1 MQAGE
6 VELESEEQGCGCFRS
21 FGVFT
26 SQKHGDRL
34 HLLPES
40 RDEKESYSWLVRQV
54 KKLREVSE
62 IVAGPKWKNF
72 LRKIG
77 AYLNDNKRTDFQY
90 DSFNYTLNF
99 DDGNLND
106 EDYGVNLGFSSRFA
120 PPVVLH
126 DKPARKST

>member
-1 MQAGE
+1 MVAF
-6 VELESEEQGCGCFRS
+6 VVSGCLRAKNMVIDFIYCRKVVMRRS
-21 FGVFT
+21 
-26 SQKHGDRL
+26 HI
-34 HLLPES
+34 
-40 RDEKESYSWLVRQV
+40 YSWLVRQV